1 MPLDTT
7 ISRERLLTALP
18 VMLFVGGL
26 LAFFLGQLLVAGVCF
41 LGLSLSI
48 YLREKRL

>member
-1 MPLDTT
+1 MTGR
-7 ISRERLLTALP
+7 ISQQRLLTAFP

-26 LAFFLGQLLVAGVCF
+26 LAFFVGQLLVAGVCF

-48 YLREKRL
+48 YLRETRL